1 MPRPHLRR
9 RCDAYA
15 FLLAIVT
22 SAMEAGSFR
31 PQYKNAH
38 LIAQT
43 LWAAVHGVVSL
54 EIAQGCETWVGWAPF
69 QERVETMLNGVF
81 RGLANPK
88 SHSEE

>member
-1 MPRPHLRR
+1 
-9 RCDAYA
+9 
-15 FLLAIVT
+15 
-22 SAMEAGSFR
+22 MEAGSFR